1 MAKMKDFLTTLYEIS
16 KIMASSEDYNKNLQN
31 VIKILKTF
39 LNFEEVF
46 INILDPETEELVS
59 FSNYPDKT
67 ITYKK
72 GEGITGKVWK
82 FGTPIVVPDIF
93 QEENFLNKFSID
105 LKKYKGKKVAF
116 IAVPIKS
123 GNKTIGVLGVEKIHN
138 GTQSLDEYTNF
149 LKMVGNILGQN
160 IKLIYRMITEKR
172 KLEKEKEQLKNRIFQ
187 ITSKTGVEEIIGI
200 SKPLLDIVET
210 IKNIAPTPATVLL
223 LGESGVGKELF
234 AKTIHKFSDRSN
246 KPFIK
251 INCAAIPED
260 LLESELFGYEK
271 GAFTGAYTT
280 KKGKFE
286 LANGG
291 TIFLDEIGDMP
302 ISLQAKILRVLQEK
316 EVERI
321 GSTKPIKVDVRII
334 AATNKDLEDM
344 VNQGTFR
351 EDLYYR
357 LNVIPIYIPPLRE
370 RKEDIPVLINYF
382 INKFNKEYR
391 KNVFISDELMQLFL
405 DYSWPGNVR
414 QLQNT
419 IERMVILSKKEI
431 LTPEDLPKDIKI
443 VPGKHYQ
450 EKNTPLAVKNNSS
463 KMELPKTVEEI
474 EREAIINALEK
485 TNYVVKHAAKLL
497 GMTPRQV
504 RYRMEKYN
512 IPLKKLR
519 I

>member
-1 MAKMKDFLTTLYEIS
+1 MEKSQKFLTALYEIS
-16 KIMASSEDYNKNLQN
+16 KIMASSEDYNKNISD
-31 VIKILKTF
+31 VRKILKTF
-39 LNFEEVF
+39 LDFEEVF
-46 INILDPETEELVS
+46 INILDPDTQKLVS
-59 FSNYPDKT
+59 FGSYIDNP

-82 FGTPIVVPDIF
+82 FGTPIVVPDISK
-93 QEENFLNKFSID
+93 EENFLNKYK
-105 LKKYKGKKVAF
+105 LNLQKKGKVAF
-116 IAVPIKS
+116 IAVPVKS
-123 GNKTIGVLGVEKIHN
+123 ENKVIGVLGVEKSYKK
-138 GTQSLDEYTNF
+138 TESLDDYTRF
-149 LKMVGNILGQN
+149 LTMVGNILGQN
-160 IKLIYRMITEKR
+160 IKLISKMIAEKR
-172 KLEKEKEQLKNRIFQ
+172 KLEKEKEQLKSRITQ
-187 ITSKTGVEEIIGI
+187 IVSKTGIEDIIGV
-200 SKPLLDIVET
+200 SKPILEIVET

-234 AKTIHKFSDRSN
+234 AKTIHKFSDRAD

-321 GSTKPIKVDVRII
+321 GSAKPIKVDVRVI
-334 AATNKDLEDM
+334 AATNKNLEDM

-357 LNVIPIYIPPLRE
+357 LNVIPVYIPPLRE
-370 RKEDIPVLINYF
+370 RKEDIPVIINYF
-382 INKFNKEYR
+382 INKFNKEYG
-391 KNVFISDELMQLFL
+391 KQVVISEELMQLFL
-405 DYSWPGNVR
+405 EYEWPGNVR

-419 IERMVILSKKEI
+419 IERMVILSKKDV

-443 VPGKHYQ
+443 DKKPVKKPETHFANIKT
-450 EKNTPLAVKNNSS
+450 TPS
-463 KMELPKTVEEI
+463 KLELPKTVEEI
-474 EREAIINALEK
+474 EKEAIINALEK

-504 RYRMEKYN
+504 RYRMEKYR

-519 I
+519 V